1 MNRPRHHPS
10 LSRAPGPQGITLLE
24 VLVAVL
30 IGSSAISLLV
40 PVLVRQFSL
49 SSDSSNLTAVEAVV
63 SRDLDWI
70 SDFARGWR
78 MQSGPYN
85 LPTAITGLS
94 TSPTGNDLVYYP
106 DPLLCSAGTLASD
119 PSGGILARMSAVNN
133 SGLSSAAA
141 RPYPIPATASQSTD
155 LTTVNGITVQ
165 RIITPQANRLQVRYQ
180 LSGDAAAPL
189 RFSRQASVLIEAA
202 AWCETLP

>member
-1 MNRPRHHPS
+1 MNRLRHHS
-10 LSRAPGPQGITLLE
+10 AQSRAPGQQGITLLE

-40 PVLVRQFSL
+40 PPLVRQYSL
-49 SSDSSNLTAVEAVV
+49 SGDSSNLTAVEAVV

-94 TSPTGNDLVYYP
+94 SAPTGNDLVYYP
-106 DPLLCSAGTLASD
+106 DPSLCSAGTLASD
-119 PSGGILARMSAVNN
+119 SSAGILARMSAAT
-133 SGLSSAAA
+133 GLTGAAV
-141 RPYPIPATASQSTD
+141 RPYPIPATASQSQD
-155 LTTVNGITVQ
+155 LVTVNGITVQ
-165 RIITPQANRLQVRYQ
+165 RIITPQTNRLQVLYQ
-180 LSGDAAAPL
+180 LSGNAADSL

-202 AWCETLP
+202 AWCETSP